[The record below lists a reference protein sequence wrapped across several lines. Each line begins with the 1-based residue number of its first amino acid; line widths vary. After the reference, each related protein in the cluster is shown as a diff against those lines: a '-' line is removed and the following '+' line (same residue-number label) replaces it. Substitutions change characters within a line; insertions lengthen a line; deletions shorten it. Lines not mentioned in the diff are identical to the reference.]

1 VVGTIL
7 LKGWHRPTK
16 ADPDGRITFELFQSE
31 LQASSEAQL
40 LQNAEYLTD
49 VYSYIMDELY
59 PCDNDAIK
67 QAVRAM
73 SETDRQTEETVGN
86 YSRPEGL
93 RVVGHALLR
102 SYAIMSLMHLRD
114 DDARFDITQLIP
126 DFLRMWEK
134 SIDSL
139 KILVLQ
145 KEEDEAFF
153 LFLCV
158 MIILH
163 ELLYEIDHSQKR
175 IGDEELTDAVARLAS
190 ILENPIATFAEYDG
204 LKLQDSRG
212 EKKRALRT
220 LLLSDPALR
229 TTDGNEDDSEYDDD
243 DFKERAAFWQLLDSF
258 AGVTINTS
266 VLCRPPS
273 VQRD

>member
-1 VVGTIL
+1 VVETIL

-67 QAVRAM
+67 QTVRAI

-93 RVVGHALLR
+93 RVFGHALLR
-102 SYAIMSLMHLRD
+102 SYAIIDWMHLRD

-126 DFLRMWEK
+126 GFLRMWEK

-163 ELLYEIDHSQKR
+163 DLLMRSTT
-175 IGDEELTDAVARLAS
+175 LTDSTTIKSSPLRSPDWMRFWRNQLPCSKCATRSKSKTIIEPKKASSEHTSSQIRRLGQLMT
-190 ILENPIATFAEYDG
+190 IF
-204 LKLQDSRG
+204 
-212 EKKRALRT
+212 KRT
-220 LLLSDPALR
+220 KHF
-229 TTDGNEDDSEYDDD
+229 GG
-243 DFKERAAFWQLLDSF
+243 FW
-258 AGVTINTS
+258 T
-266 VLCRPPS
+266 VLP
-273 VQRD
+273 V